1 MQISVI
7 GDTVTGVSEPGQ
19 QSFSVCLGNGMHGK
33 DILDLCCVALGRCE
47 QMSAYPD
54 RDTMTDKVRI
64 PSKFN
69 IVSWRVLFGLFTRP
83 EMI

>member
-1 MQISVI
+1 MRISVT
-7 GDTVTGVSEPGQ
+7 GDTATGVSQPRQ
-19 QSFSVCLGNGMHGK
+19 HSFSVCLGNGTHGK
-33 DILDLCCVALGRCE
+33 DISDLHCVAPGRCE

-54 RDTMTDKVRI
+54 RDTMPDKVRI

-69 IVSWRVLFGLFTRP
+69 IVSRRVLLGLLTEP

>member
-7 GDTVTGVSEPGQ
+7 GDTATGVSEPGQ
-19 QSFSVCLGNGMHGK
+19 QSFSVCPGNGMHGK

-54 RDTMTDKVRI
+54 RDTRTDKVRI

-69 IVSWRVLFGLFTRP
+69 IVS
-83 EMI
+83 